1 MRIVCVSDCLDIS
14 IHFFFLIFF
23 SLITLSF
30 LLPVDFIFQDCGG
43 QITCANSAED
53 VGTLAE
59 KEPRT
64 CYEPK
69 DHFITEAYV
78 DYTQESSAEQRC
90 PNDFDYDDVTVGK
103 APR

>member
-1 MRIVCVSDCLDIS
+1 MWWTNHLC
-14 IHFFFLIFF
+14 
-23 SLITLSF
+23 
-30 LLPVDFIFQDCGG
+30 
-43 QITCANSAED
+43 NSAED

-78 DYTQESSAEQRC
+78 DYTQESSAEQR
-90 PNDFDYDDVTVGK
+90 VSQ
-103 APR
+103 